1 MWCTYCCT
9 KCHVMLCVV
18 IWCDVMFYSF
28 HVMWWQCSIPSLRV
42 TLSFSGSKR
51 AKKRSKVAE
60 EFSQKAADLA
70 SLEGYCRAAVHDFA
84 PHETARKQ
92 FMYWGSKVPEAAC
105 LMLVQRYYVII
116 TWHFM
121 TFQVH
126 HMTFIDITWHSMNL
140 YDITWHSM
148 NLYDIT

>member
-1 MWCTYCCT
+1 
-9 KCHVMLCVV
+9 
-18 IWCDVMFYSF
+18 
-28 HVMWWQCSIPSLRV
+28 MWWQCSLTSLPV
-42 TLSFSGSKR
+42 TFSFSASKR
-51 AKKRSKVAE
+51 AKKRSKTAD
-60 EFSQKAADLA
+60 EFSQTAADLA

-84 PHETARKQ
+84 PHITARKQ

-105 LMLVQRYYVII
+105 LMLVQRYDDDVLCDETREFIMKARAISIHSHQYYVTI

-121 TFQVH
+121 TFQLH